1 MTNHEQPDRLQQRAD
16 PRPNEAEATSPWH
29 PPDEVDE
36 ASRESFPASDPP
48 TWSAMTAGPPRT

>member
-1 MTNHEQPDRLQQRAD
+1 MTNHKQTDRSQQRAN
-16 PRPNEAEATSPWH
+16 PPPMEAESPPRWRLL
-29 PPDEVDE
+29 DEVDE